1 MIKEG
6 EVGKEEGNAGWPS
19 ASYPFM
25 GTFRG
30 SLVGASKTTGGQKA
44 ENWDPVIPGEGARRS
59 EIMYVQMHQ
68 CICKYIQTEHLC
80 FVLNYFQTLV

>member
-1 MIKEG
+1 MWSEEV

-44 ENWDPVIPGEGARRS
+44 ENWDPLFLVKEPGEVRLCMCRC
-59 EIMYVQMHQ
+59 INVYVNIYKQN
-68 CICKYIQTEHLC
+68 T
-80 FVLNYFQTLV
+80 FVLFLIIFKL